1 MDLGVILTA
10 FVVVFPAELP
20 DKTMVA
26 SIVLSTR
33 FHHPF
38 WVWVGASTAFV
49 VQVIIAVFFGK
60 LLTALPERPVH
71 LAVAALFAIGAVVL
85 FREGGKIEGED
96 EATESADGVEG
107 SDAAAPH
114 GPLAVAWRSFV
125 VVFLAEWGDLTQL
138 ATASLAARS
147 GEALSVAIGA
157 IVALLSVGAIAVIA
171 GRSILKVLPIATVRR
186 IAAAIFAILAVITL
200 IEAIRG

>member
-1 MDLGVILTA
+1 MDFGVILTA

-38 WVWVGASTAFV
+38 WVWVGASAAFV
-49 VQVIIAVFFGK
+49 VQVFIAVFFGK

-71 LAVAALFAIGAVVL
+71 LAIAALFAVGAVVL
-85 FREGGKIEGED
+85 FREGGKVD
-96 EATESADGVEG
+96 EVDESSEAAA
-107 SDAAAPH
+107 DAATPH

-157 IVALLSVGAIAVIA
+157 IVALLTVGAIAVVA

-186 IAAAIFAILAVITL
+186 IAAGIFAILAVITL
-200 IEAIRG
+200 IEAIR

>member
-1 MDLGVILTA
+1 MDPGVILTA

-38 WVWVGASTAFV
+38 WVWAGASTAFV

-85 FREGGKIEGED
+85 FREGGKVEVAD
-96 EATESADGVEG
+96 EATESGAD
-107 SDAAAPH
+107 DAATPH

-157 IVALLSVGAIAVIA
+157 IVALLSVCAIAVIA

-186 IAAAIFAILAVITL
+186 IAAAIFAVLAVITL
-200 IEAIRG
+200 IEAIRGA

>member
-38 WVWVGASTAFV
+38 AVWAGGSAAFV
-49 VQVIIAVFFGK
+49 VQVCIAVFFGK
-60 LLTALPERPVH
+60 LLTALPQRPVE
-71 LAVAALFAIGAVVL
+71 LAVAALFAVGAVVL
-85 FREGGKIEGED
+85 FREGGTVEVAD
-96 EATESADGVEG
+96 QATESP
-107 SDAAAPH
+107 DAKPLH
-114 GPLAVAWRSFV
+114 SPLAVAWRSFV

-157 IVALLSVGAIAVIA
+157 VVALVTVAAIAVIA

-186 IAAAIFAILAVITL
+186 IAAAIFAILAIVTL